1 MTQQIADLQLFPG
14 RRSCRARQSAGFWP
28 AAGGRVHAGL
38 SPGSPPDRRA
48 EGPFVVG
55 KGSGDR
61 TGRARPPGGPRGPKS
76 HRCRSFPLGPPVFV
90 EVTWWLR
97 TQKGARSS
105 PTRSEAGTGCGR
117 GGAAQPWGAS
127 LGRSRRTRAEKLQ
140 WAVWG
145 VGVFFPGPIAA
156 PSCASARLSPSPPR
170 PGAGVTVSGD
180 FLCAA
185 VGHAPSL
192 RGPTGETQACV
203 P

>member
-1 MTQQIADLQLFPG
+1 MEKTVSSVSRAGKTTRSQRAVLPVPEAAPPRLLPPPLRFLLSSPSRRTPGSQIPPLPQL
-14 RRSCRARQSAGFWP
+14 SAG
-28 AAGGRVHAGL
+28 
-38 SPGSPPDRRA
+38 PP
-48 EGPFVVG
+48 F
-55 KGSGDR
+55 
-61 TGRARPPGGPRGPKS
+61 
-76 HRCRSFPLGPPVFV
+76 FV

-145 VGVFFPGPIAA
+145 VGVFFLPGPIAA

>member
-1 MTQQIADLQLFPG
+1 MIIYMFPCHSLKSSPPPRLLPPPLRFLLSSPSRRTPGSQIPPLPQL
-14 RRSCRARQSAGFWP
+14 SAG
-28 AAGGRVHAGL
+28 
-38 SPGSPPDRRA
+38 PP
-48 EGPFVVG
+48 F
-55 KGSGDR
+55 
-61 TGRARPPGGPRGPKS
+61 
-76 HRCRSFPLGPPVFV
+76 FV

-145 VGVFFPGPIAA
+145 VGVFFLPGPIAA